1 MAPLGLWKQSQHK
14 PGRGGGLVAGGSDG
28 LRTSTIS
35 SCSLSAGKR
44 LMRNVLPNPASR
56 LTTDLGL
63 MLPADLQAKRLA
75 TPSPFS
81 HLDLTPKDVLRL
93 GACFVRRF
101 PDRAQPILL
110 LGLRTSGSFF
120 APLLRA
126 LLETEGYRSVG
137 LLTIE
142 PNKGIGRRE
151 ESKLKRFAA
160 RGYWMLIVD
169 DPPDTSRTL
178 LASLDIVHRAGFAR
192 GSVKFLAPTHPAKPN
207 WFKMLPKDSVITLQ
221 PEQWHKRELLNPKAV
236 EFRLAEYFR
245 SRNFVRVS
253 VTASR
258 RADEFNAGLQP
269 NTSDE
274 RGVRLKRIFEVQ
286 LETPEGETQTRYVLA
301 KSVGWGWL
309 SYRAFLIGHRFSGYV
324 PPILGLRDGILYMEW
339 LPQPAVELG
348 AKRKEIVGA
357 SASYAA
363 ARLRHLK
370 SKNRP

>member
-1 MAPLGLWKQSQHK
+1 MQSSAPCSLADNELEMLSPPVPGSSLEHCAHEGLLSAELEFYQSYDWCLNPYLTVSEAIGHLCEEVEKLSTVEHGWQIGEVATNIFLLSCGLLNCIDGYFRGLTFNL
-14 PGRGGGLVAGGSDG
+14 PSRVAGTVVGRGATRFVETVSDKPWSQRRVARWRERWLSDLNDFLLLIVG
-28 LRTSTIS
+28 RQALDAKCLAES
-35 SCSLSAGKR
+35 GH
-44 LMRNVLPNPASR
+44 R

-81 HLDLTPKDVLRL
+81 HLDLTPNDVLRL

-142 PNKGIGRRE
+142 PTKGIGRRE

-178 LASLDIVHRAGFAR
+178 LASLDIVHRAGFAPR
-192 GSVKFLAPTHPAKPN
+192 
-207 WFKMLPKDSVITLQ
+207 Q
-221 PEQWHKRELLNPKAV
+221 REIPRADPSGETNLV
-236 EFRLAEYFR
+236 QD
-245 SRNFVRVS
+245 
-253 VTASR
+253 ASR
-258 RADEFNAGLQP
+258 GQC
-269 NTSDE
+269 
-274 RGVRLKRIFEVQ
+274 
-286 LETPEGETQTRYVLA
+286 
-301 KSVGWGWL
+301 
-309 SYRAFLIGHRFSGYV
+309 HH
-324 PPILGLRDGILYMEW
+324 
-339 LPQPAVELG
+339 
-348 AKRKEIVGA
+348 
-357 SASYAA
+357 AA
-363 ARLRHLK
+363 A
-370 SKNRP
+370 